1 MLLLVGIG
9 MKYEDLTLQAI
20 QAIESADL
28 VIVDTY
34 TSVHGDID
42 RVIELI
48 GRKEVRLAKRSDLEG
63 VGIERIVEEAAR
75 RNVAIL
81 VPGDPLIATTHEA
94 IRVEAAKRGVKVKVV
109 NGLTVVA
116 LAFSRS
122 GLHFYKLGRTVTL
135 TYDPSSVDYVLRVI
149 QDNTSRGLHTLIL
162 LDLRTEES
170 RAMTVQEAVSMLLEA
185 DKQGLLAERVGVG
198 LARLGFSDEYMVAD
212 LVPNLGGYK
221 YPGPPHS
228 LIVTGDLHFME
239 VESLRYN
246 CGMPEKL
253 YERLVKRL

>member
-28 VIVDTY
+28 VIIDTY
-34 TSVHGDID
+34 TSIHEDIN
-42 RVIELI
+42 RIIELI

-75 RNVAIL
+75 RKVAIL

-94 IRVEAAKRGVKVKVV
+94 IRVEAAKRGVEVKVV
-109 NGLTVVA
+109 NGLTVVS

-162 LDLRTEES
+162 LDWRAEES
-170 RAMTVQEAVSMLLEA
+170 KAMTVQEAVSMLLEG
-185 DKQGLLAERVGVG
+185 DKEGLLAGRVGVG

-212 LVPNLGGYK
+212 LVPNLGGYE

-246 CGMPEKL
+246 CGLPEKL